1 MITKRWNVSIGKEL
15 KKVKWVKIK
24 KLTNSDFDLYLNMK
38 SNITKLLLITNTLL
52 MVLECCLIRKLLE
65 DKNRQP
71 QSRVV
76 ETVYAVPVGQGLPIY
91 SIEGDSPIDLL
102 PKKRDIVFDHMVDL
116 ICSSESFFSKEYIC
130 PSGKR
135 TIGYGFTEKKYLDMK
150 FISKEKALDILK
162 NELIPKY
169 RGLVRKYVK
178 VPLNAHQEAAL
189 ISFTF
194 NCGEG
199 SLNMLVGQPGR
210 LNSGNYDSVSKYLPK
225 YIHGKKN
232 GKPIVY
238 NGLVVRRQKEL
249 NLFLGKI

>member
-1 MITKRWNVSIGKEL
+1 
-15 KKVKWVKIK
+15 
-24 KLTNSDFDLYLNMK
+24 MK
-38 SNITKLLLITNTLL
+38 SNIAKLLLMTNALL
-52 MVLECCLIRKLLE
+52 MILECCLIRKLLE

-71 QSRVV
+71 QNHSA
-76 ETVYAVPVGQGLPIY
+76 ETVYAVPVGQSLPIY
-91 SIEGDSPIDLL
+91 SIEGYSPLDLL
-102 PKKRDIVFDHMVDL
+102 PKKKDVIFDHMVDL

-150 FISKEKALDILK
+150 VLSKEQALDILK

-169 RGLVRKYVK
+169 RDLVRKYVK
-178 VPLNAHQEAAL
+178 VPLNDHQEAAL

-199 SLNMLVGQPGR
+199 SLNKLVGQAGR
-210 LNSGNYDSVSKYLPK
+210 LNSGNYDSVAKYLPK
-225 YIHGKKN
+225 YVYGKKN

-238 NGLVVRRQKEL
+238 NGLVVRRKKEL
-249 NLFLGKI
+249 NLFLGNI